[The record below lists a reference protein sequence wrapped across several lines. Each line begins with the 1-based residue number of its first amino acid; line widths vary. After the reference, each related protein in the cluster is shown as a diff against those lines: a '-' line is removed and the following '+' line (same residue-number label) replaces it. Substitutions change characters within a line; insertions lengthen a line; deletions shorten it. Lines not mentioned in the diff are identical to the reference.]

1 MKTFWIIGEICQP
14 TLVNIVKL
22 MHGSGVDSLRVLVH
36 SGGGDLSV
44 SSALIDILRPLQ
56 EAGSLETLGL
66 GEAYS
71 AAPLILAAGS
81 PGKRMAYRNCV
92 LGLHEPYLSDV
103 GEVTA
108 EHVRMW
114 QATSDRFFNLLSELT
129 GRRVSFWRRRL
140 AGGSMQFYGAR
151 EAVRLGL
158 IDLVV

>member
-14 TLVNIVKL
+14 TLVHIVKL
-22 MHGSGVDSLRVLVH
+22 MSGDGVDSLRVLVH

-44 SSALIDILRPLQ
+44 SSALIDILRPLR

-92 LGLHEPYLSDV
+92 LGLHEPYLE
-103 GEVTA
+103 GEVVTA
-108 EHVRMW
+108 EQVRMYNS
-114 QATSDRFFNLLSELT
+114 ATDRFFNLLSELT

-140 AGGSMQFYGAR
+140 AGGAMQFYGTR